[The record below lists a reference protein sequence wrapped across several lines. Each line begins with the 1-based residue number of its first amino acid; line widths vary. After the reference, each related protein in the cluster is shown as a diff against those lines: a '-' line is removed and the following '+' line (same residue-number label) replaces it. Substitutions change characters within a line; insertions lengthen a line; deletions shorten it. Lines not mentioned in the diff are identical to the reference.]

1 MTCTDAFKV
10 KGQVMI
16 DFESYLEYAED
27 VDIGSLKYKG
37 YGECRCE
44 HCRENKGLKELYR
57 TSYDDNWKEEQWE
70 NGQYL
75 LCPPRVLGYILKN
88 KQWAQLQVDKVV
100 DIDITQDDGKD
111 ELWTKKLRLGDN
123 NATKDLI
130 LNLVKGHS
138 VDNTTDKEPL
148 EVDDII
154 KNKGKGLVMLLYG
167 MDI

>member
-1 MTCTDAFKV
+1 M
-10 KGQVMI
+10 
-16 DFESYLEYAED
+16 EYGPRD
-27 VDIGSLKYKG
+27 VDIGSLEYTG
-37 YGECRCE
+37 HRECQCE
-44 HCRENKGLKELYR
+44 DCRENKGLKELYR
-57 TSYDDNWKEEQWE
+57 TIYDDNWKEEQWE

-75 LCPPRVLGYILKN
+75 LCPPRVLGYILKD
-88 KQWAQLQVDKVV
+88 KQWAQLQVDKV
-100 DIDITQDDGKD
+100 DIIRDDGKN

-138 VDNTTDKEPL
+138 VDNTTDKERL